1 MLPFELRASLPVEHI
16 VPRRIPSR
24 CPIGHLAA
32 VSRHGCAELVGVE
45 TDPGEGDLLESLNIR
60 VDGGILSQGQVHRV
74 DRQQDIG
81 GVLARPGMDQPELTW
96 QEQAGFVW
104 DQTGFMR
111 WPLALCVVVGIIVI
125 IWKFFSLMAKSTS
138 TRKILKEVDEL
149 LAGQRID
156 EALELTRESSSP
168 AANILYAGL
177 ERHEEGTERVMKA
190 IENQGLIELS
200 KLEKGIV
207 VLATLTNIGPLL
219 GFLGTVI
226 GMILAFQ
233 SIEAA
238 GSVSTSLVWGGIKVA
253 LSTTLF
259 GFLILALAALLWFAL
274 QLRWR
279 LLETDETAAVA

>member
-1 MLPFELRASLPVEHI
+1 
-16 VPRRIPSR
+16 
-24 CPIGHLAA
+24 
-32 VSRHGCAELVGVE
+32 VGVMNIY
-45 TDPGEGDLLESLNIR
+45 GALLQL
-60 VDGGILSQGQVHRV
+60 
-74 DRQQDIG
+74 
-81 GVLARPGMDQPELTW
+81 PGMDQPELTW

-111 WPLALCVVVGIIVI
+111 WPLAACVVVGIIVI

-156 EALELTRESSSP
+156 EALELTRESASP

-200 KLEKGIV
+200 KLERGLV
-207 VLATLTNIGPLL
+207 VLATLTNIAPLL

-226 GMILAFQ
+226 GMIIAFQ

-238 GSVSTSLVWGGIKVA
+238 GEVEATLVAGGIKVA
-253 LSTTLF
+253 LLT
-259 GFLILALAALLWFAL
+259 
-274 QLRWR
+274 
-279 LLETDETAAVA
+279 TAAGLTIAIPVSIAHNYFVSRIDSLVIDMEESAQKMIDALHAIERGRQAAAS